1 MKLKELINKDVIS
14 EQDGTKLGKIY
25 DLELDTAS
33 GKILTIFVKEGIR
46 IVDFFKSN
54 NNLEIPW
61 SKIIKIGSDVIIVE
75 NTTQIVPKKE

>member
-75 NTTQIVPKKE
+75 NTTQIVAKKE